1 MSENNNFFAILTNG
15 EIRKINI
22 TQQIIPKIRD
32 VFIDNSVYLFQED
45 FEQIEFD
52 GNYMV
57 LEKEEEVLYVNLVFP
72 SKVSEAVKNPLG
84 QLDLNITNDIIKS
97 LFWYED
103 SAYYFQI
110 FDRRKLLRNRNVLY
124 YDKNTFDQL
133 KQEAFILDNVVHAIF
148 KNGRFY
154 FRSYENANKIFS
166 LIDFFQEATDQVL
179 TEFSAESNII
189 IDREWLLENANKV
202 IRKHITL
209 IQNSAVLVSANTG
222 KIQKSA
228 KKFNLKIELEDG
240 RIKFPNNI
248 KECREILYYINEHY
262 YVGIITGKKYRTNSK
277 KQVDKVTKSTN

>member
-1 MSENNNFFAILTNG
+1 MLRRLSPV
-15 EIRKINI
+15 
-22 TQQIIPKIRD
+22 II
-32 VFIDNSVYLFQED
+32 
-45 FEQIEFD
+45 
-52 GNYMV
+52 
-57 LEKEEEVLYVNLVFP
+57 
-72 SKVSEAVKNPLG
+72 A
-84 QLDLNITNDIIKS
+84 
-97 LFWYED
+97 
-103 SAYYFQI
+103 
-110 FDRRKLLRNRNVLY
+110 
-124 YDKNTFDQL
+124 TF
-133 KQEAFILDNVVHAIF
+133 
-148 KNGRFY
+148 RP
-154 FRSYENANKIFS
+154 RS
-166 LIDFFQEATDQVL
+166 DFFQEATDQVL